1 MSAPFLA
8 TVPNGIKFGEIT
20 GSATAKQL
28 SNIDCQMVMIQAV
41 SDNAG
46 NVYVGGPSV
55 TIPDGTADTTSG
67 FYLDAKDS
75 SPWIP
80 VRNLNELYIICD
92 NAGDDI
98 VYICIL

>member
-1 MSAPFLA
+1 MSKFLD
-8 TVPNGIKFGEIT
+8 TVPAGFKCGEIT

-28 SNIDCQMVMIQAV
+28 SDIDCQLVLIQAV

-46 NVYVGGPSV
+46 NVYVGFDSSV

-67 FYLDAKDS
+67 FFLDAKDS
-75 SPWIP
+75 TPWIP
-80 VRNLNELYIICD
+80 VRNLNEIYIICD

-98 VYICIL
+98 VYWCIL